1 MAEYHFTGSIL
12 IARGNKVVIS
22 KGYGPAGVKTGA
34 PNSSKTRY
42 RLGSIGGQF
51 TDMAIL
57 QLQEK
62 GELHVHDSVC
72 KYIAECPDGWQKVSI
87 FDLLTHTS
95 GIPDVSSSSAYQS
108 STLVAPTI
116 SELVARIKR
125 EPLRFKPGEK
135 LENSYSESEVLN
147 AVIEKISGKPYI
159 GYLETHIFTPLGMRN
174 TGYDSSLRI
183 PNPSGDKEGRL
194 VPVLAPSDLQL
205 SLPYT
210 AGGLYSTVE
219 DLYVWNRALSTQ
231 KLASQKSLEQMFTPY
246 RDGYGYGWMVRK
258 ELDRKLITQGGG
270 VRMYSTSI
278 RRYPDDDACVIV
290 LSNMGTA
297 DAGKVGH
304 DLAAILF
311 GKYYELAR
319 KHKVI
324 KLDPATYDNYE
335 GRYALA
341 TNLVLTVTREG
352 DRLMI
357 QGTGQAK
364 IEILP
369 ESETRFFINGSD
381 AMINFMKIS
390 NGSVTQL
397 ILQQGG
403 SEMSAA
409 RIK

>member
-1 MAEYHFTGSIL
+1 
-12 IARGNKVVIS
+12 
-22 KGYGPAGVKTGA
+22 VKTGV

-42 RLGSIGGQF
+42 RLGSIAGQF
-51 TDMAIL
+51 TDLAIL

-95 GIPDVSSSSAYQS
+95 GIPDISSSSAYES

-159 GYLETHIFTPLGMRN
+159 EYLETHIFTPLGMRN
-174 TGYDSSLRI
+174 TGYNSSLRI

-194 VPVLAPSDLQL
+194 VSVLAPSDLQL

-219 DLYVWNRALSTQ
+219 DLYVWNRALSTE
-231 KLASQKSLEQMFTPY
+231 KLASQESLEQMFTPY

-278 RRYPDDDACVIV
+278 RRYPDDNTCVIV
-290 LSNMGTA
+290 LSNIETA

-324 KLDPATYDNYE
+324 KIDPATYDSYV

-369 ESETRFFINGSD
+369 ESETQFFINGSD

-403 SEMSAA
+403 SEMSAG